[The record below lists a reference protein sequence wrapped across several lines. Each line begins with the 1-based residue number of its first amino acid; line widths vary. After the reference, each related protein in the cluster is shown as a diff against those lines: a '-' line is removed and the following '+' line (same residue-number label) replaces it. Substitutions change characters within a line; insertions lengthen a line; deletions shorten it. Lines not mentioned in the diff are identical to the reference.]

1 MGSVVVDL
9 GAGTGKLT
17 RLLEPTGTEIIA
29 VEPVEA
35 MRRALAA
42 IVPRARVLGG
52 TGETMPL
59 HDASVNA
66 VVAAQAFHWLDGD
79 TALAEIH
86 RVLRPR
92 GRVGL
97 IWNVRDESVDW
108 VAELTE
114 IIDPHSGDAPRY
126 RTGAWREA
134 FDRTLGFGPLN
145 ERRFRYEQAMTPDGV
160 VDRVLS

>member
-1 MGSVVVDL
+1 M
-9 GAGTGKLT
+9 
-17 RLLEPTGTEIIA
+17 
-29 VEPVEA
+29 
-35 MRRALAA
+35 
-42 IVPRARVLGG
+42 
-52 TGETMPL
+52 
-59 HDASVNA
+59 
-66 VVAAQAFHWLDGD
+66 
-79 TALAEIH
+79 
-86 RVLRPR
+86 
-92 GRVGL
+92 

-160 VDRVLS
+160 VDRVLSVSFIAALPDYGCRSVREQVGRLLLRYPDLAGRDEIAFPYRTDVYWCERR